1 MRPIAFS
8 AIVIAMIGSVAA
20 TVNLGA
26 CPYSKLVQWSF
37 DDYDELTG
45 IAKTYGYHHK
55 ISGMDQGFQNIIES
69 LYSLGFKAPFDYQCD
84 DLAAIEP
91 WAAIAKEQFDTAE
104 GISSSQTY
112 FNEVNFCYFDSDS
125 FETVFSSREDA
136 FHRLVYVDEDY
147 WTAPE
152 KLEYHYLCGDTA

>member
-37 DDYDELTG
+37 DDYDELAS
-45 IAKTYGYHHK
+45 ISKTFAYHHK

-104 GISSSQTY
+104 ALSSAQVY
-112 FNEVNFCYFDSDS
+112 FNEVNFCYYDSDA
-125 FETVFSSREDA
+125 FESVFSSREDA
-136 FHRLVYVDEDY
+136 FHRLVHVDEDY
-147 WTAPE
+147 WTLE
-152 KLEYHYLCGDTA
+152 NNEYHYLCGDTA